1 MEKIIKTL
9 YFSPTGTTK
18 QIVEAVA
25 SGISEDKP
33 QMIYDITLTNAR
45 EQSLSF
51 NKEDLL
57 IVGVP
62 VYGGRVPTLIES
74 YLETLR
80 GNDTPTIFIAV
91 YGNRH
96 YDDALLELKNILE
109 KNGFIGI
116 AAGAFIGE
124 HSYTKEVATNRP
136 DAADLSIAGKFGKAI
151 KQKLNNND
159 NSSIEVKG
167 KFPYKEKKAS
177 VPVAPITHSSC
188 IDCAICADSC
198 PTRAIDYIDFDKIDE
213 TKCIKCNSCVKKC
226 PVGAKSF
233 VDETTVTII
242 NFLLDNCVQIRRE
255 PELFI

>member
-1 MEKIIKTL
+1 MEKIIKTF

-25 SGISEDKP
+25 SGISADKP

-109 KNGFIGI
+109 N
-116 AAGAFIGE
+116 
-124 HSYTKEVATNRP
+124 
-136 DAADLSIAGKFGKAI
+136 
-151 KQKLNNND
+151 
-159 NSSIEVKG
+159 
-167 KFPYKEKKAS
+167 
-177 VPVAPITHSSC
+177 
-188 IDCAICADSC
+188 
-198 PTRAIDYIDFDKIDE
+198 
-213 TKCIKCNSCVKKC
+213 
-226 PVGAKSF
+226 
-233 VDETTVTII
+233 
-242 NFLLDNCVQIRRE
+242 
-255 PELFI
+255 